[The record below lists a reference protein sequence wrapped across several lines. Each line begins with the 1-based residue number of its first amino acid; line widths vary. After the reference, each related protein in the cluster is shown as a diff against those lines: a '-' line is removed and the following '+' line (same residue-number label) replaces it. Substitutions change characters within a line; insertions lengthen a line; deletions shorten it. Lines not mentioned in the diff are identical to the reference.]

1 MMVARYNG
9 FTLNVRAL
17 SAVDPYF
24 RFRMRIELN
33 KCHWTFTK
41 LDVYID
47 TVEIWFGIANG
58 QTSIF

>member
-1 MMVARYNG
+1 MS
-9 FTLNVRAL
+9 VRL

-24 RFRMRIELN
+24 RFRMKIELN

-41 LDVYID
+41 PDVYVD